1 MPDIPL
7 NREDGAAMFVTS
19 LLAMNTA
26 GGFYFTSYVTEAD
39 GSSVS
44 HIWKTNVKYG
54 RIQKKIMF

>member
-1 MPDIPL
+1 
-7 NREDGAAMFVTS
+7 MFVTS